1 MSMRKILAAL
11 SAAAL
16 MSVLVAPA
24 ASANECDPKLQG
36 VCNTIHSVRC
46 TADQVLTAVKIQGV
60 DIEPRFCT
68 I

>member
-1 MSMRKILAAL
+1 MRKVFVGLLAAAL
-11 SAAAL
+11 S
-16 MSVLVAPA
+16 SVLVAPA

-46 TADQVLTAVKIQGV
+46 TADEALTAVKIQGV
-60 DIEPRFCT
+60 DIDPRFCT

>member
-1 MSMRKILAAL
+1 MRKAFVGLLAAAL
-11 SAAAL
+11 S
-16 MSVLVAPA
+16 SILVAPV

-46 TADQVLTAVKIQGV
+46 TADEVLTAVKIQGV
-60 DIEPRFCT
+60 DIDPRFCT